1 MTVAITSG
9 THMLLTTFRRSGIGV
24 STPVWTVP
32 VSDGRVG
39 MWTGAGTGKWK
50 RMRLNPRVTIQA
62 CTARG
67 KTRPVDPILEGTAE
81 IVQSGRLFDEV
92 QAKIRAKYGR
102 WQIRI
107 IPWISRV
114 QGRLKGDQTFG
125 DTVVLIT
132 IAEDSRQSG

>member
-67 KTRPVDPILEGTAE
+67 KTRPVDPILEGAAE

-114 QGRLKGDQTFG
+114 QGHLKGDQTFG

>member
-1 MTVAITSG
+1 MTIAITAGS
-9 THMLLTTFRRSGIGV
+9 HMLLTTFRKNGIGV

-50 RMRLNPRVTIQA
+50 RMRNNPRVTIQA
-62 CTARG
+62 CTVRG
-67 KTRPVDPILEGTAE
+67 KTRPADPILEGTAE
-81 IVQSGRLFDEV
+81 IIQSGPLFDEV

-107 IPWISRV
+107 IPWISRL
-114 QGRLKGDQTFG
+114 QGRLKADQTFG

-132 IAEDSRQSG
+132 VAETSRQTA

>member
-67 KTRPVDPILEGTAE
+67 KTRPVDPILEGIAE

>member
-1 MTVAITSG
+1 MTIAITAG
-9 THMLLTTFRRSGIGV
+9 THMLLTTFRKSGAGV

-50 RMRLNPRVTIQA
+50 RLRNNPRVTIQA

-67 KTRPVDPILEGTAE
+67 KTRPTDPILGGSAE
-81 IVQSGRLFDEV
+81 IVQSGPLFDEV
-92 QAKIRAKYGR
+92 QAKIRVKYGLR
-102 WQIRI
+102 IHI
-107 IPWISRV
+107 IPWISRL
-114 QGRLKGDQTFG
+114 QGRLKADQTFG

-132 IAEDSRQSG
+132 MAEKDRSSG

>member
-1 MTVAITSG
+1 
-9 THMLLTTFRRSGIGV
+9 MLLTTFRRSGIGV

-81 IVQSGRLFDEV
+81 IVQSGPLFDEI

-107 IPWISRV
+107 IPWISRL

>member
-50 RMRLNPRVTIQA
+50 RMRLNPCVTIQA

-67 KTRPVDPILEGTAE
+67 KTRSVDPILEGTAE

-107 IPWISRV
+107 IPWISRL

>member
-1 MTVAITSG
+1 MTLEITSG
-9 THMLLTTFRRSGIGV
+9 SHMLLTTYRTSGTGV

-50 RMRLNPRVTIQA
+50 RMRHDPRVTIQA

-67 KTRPVDPILEGTAE
+67 KAKVTDPILEGTAE
-81 IVQSGRLFDEV
+81 IVRSGPLFDEV
-92 QAKIRAKYGR
+92 QAKIRSKYGPWR
-102 WQIRI
+102 IRI

-114 QGRLKGDQTFG
+114 QGRLKADQVFG

-132 IAEDSRQSG
+132 ITGNSRRSG